1 MMLVNY
7 FSLFD
12 GWVVCDL
19 RQIAGR
25 VVRVPI
31 SVPYKT
37 KDEAMQAMRTMYDM
51 YEKLHLL

>member
-7 FSLFD
+7 FELFD

-19 RQIAGR
+19 REIAGR

-37 KDEAMQAMRTMYDM
+37 KDEAMQAMLTMYDM